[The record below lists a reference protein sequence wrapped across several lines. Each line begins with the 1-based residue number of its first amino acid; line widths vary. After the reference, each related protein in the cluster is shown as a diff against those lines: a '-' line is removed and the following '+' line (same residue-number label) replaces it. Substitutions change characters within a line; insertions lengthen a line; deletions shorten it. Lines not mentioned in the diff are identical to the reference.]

1 MATSCDLPAGL
12 VAARSALKPFNLAQT
27 LRDVAAAIICFT
39 CVLAI
44 LGAVPLAFFLMLF
57 ASFD

>member
-1 MATSCDLPAGL
+1 MATRTDLPAEL

-27 LRDVAAAIICFT
+27 LRDIAAVLVCSAVGL
-39 CVLAI
+39 CVV
-44 LGAVPLAFFLMLF
+44 GSVPLAFFLMLF